1 MISGDI
7 YLQYCVQVSKSYVK
21 GNFCDISEHFV
32 LCKNMKKL
40 CTDIHSV
47 WHKARGKV
55 AVNAA

>member
-1 MISGDI
+1 MIPHELRRCLSAILRAGMQI
-7 YLQYCVQVSKSYVK
+7 RCE

-40 CTDIHSV
+40 CTRR
-47 WHKARGKV
+47 ARGKV